1 MATGIYLRFT
11 TSRHESAEAEGYW
24 PIKGSFGQLVSASC
38 LGLMAVCLSF
48 GQTAVTPGG
57 VVNAASFAAGQP
69 VAPGSIVAI
78 FGTQLASQLA
88 LADSVPLATSLA
100 GVSVTFN
107 NVMAP
112 LQFVST
118 GQINAQVPL
127 EVNPSGT
134 ANVVVD
140 NNGNLSA
147 VMPVPVAQLAPGVFA
162 FTGSDKVSHAIAVN
176 VADPSSQRYATI
188 SAPSGSIQGLTTF
201 PAQVGDTLFLYATG
215 LGPVT
220 PAVPTGAAATGAT
233 NTNTPPIVLVG
244 GVQAKVTF
252 AGLAPLYPGVYQV
265 NFIIPSVP
273 SGSAVP
279 LQIQMGGITSPNTT
293 NIAIQ

>member
-1 MATGIYLRFT
+1 MRFT
-11 TSRHESAEAEGYW
+11 TSRQSRASLKEYW
-24 PIKGSFGQLVSASC
+24 SNMGSFGRFVSASC
-38 LGLMAVCLSF
+38 LGLVAVCTSF

-57 VVNAASFAAGQP
+57 VVNAASFVSNQP
-69 VAPGSIVAI
+69 VAPGGIVAI

-88 LADSVPLATSLA
+88 LADSVPLATTLA

-107 NVMAP
+107 NIKAP
-112 LQFVST
+112 LQFVSS
-118 GQINAQVPL
+118 GQINAQVPF
-127 EVNPSGT
+127 EVNPSGN
-134 ANVVVD
+134 ANMVVN

-147 VMPVPVAQLAPGVFA
+147 ASAVPVAQLAPGVFQ
-162 FTGSDKVSHAIAVN
+162 FNNHAIAVN
-176 VADPSSQRYATI
+176 VTDPNSQRYATI

-201 PAQVGDTLFLYATG
+201 PAQLGDTLFLYATG

-233 NTNTPPIVLVG
+233 NTNTLPIVLVG

-252 AGLAPLYPGVYQV
+252 SGLAPLYPGVYQV
-265 NFIIPSVP
+265 NFVVPSVP
-273 SGSAVP
+273 SGSAVA

>member
-1 MATGIYLRFT
+1 MK
-11 TSRHESAEAEGYW
+11 SA
-24 PIKGSFGQLVSASC
+24 SFLQRPLLKFVSASC
-38 LGLMAVCLSF
+38 LGLATICLSF

-57 VVNAASFAAGQP
+57 VVNAASFVNGQP

-107 NVMAP
+107 NIKAP

-127 EVNPSGT
+127 EVNPSGS
-134 ANVVVD
+134 ANMVVN
-140 NNGNLSA
+140 NNGNLST
-147 VMPVPVAQLAPGVFA
+147 VTSVPMALLAPGVFQ
-162 FTGSDKVSHAIAVN
+162 FNSHAIAVN
-176 VADPSSQRYATI
+176 VTDPNSQRYATI
-188 SAPSGSIQGLTTF
+188 SAPSGSISGLTTF

-233 NTNTPPIVLVG
+233 STNNTPTVLVG
-244 GVQAKVTF
+244 GVPAKVTF
-252 AGLAPLYPGVYQV
+252 SGLAPGYPGIYQV
-265 NFIIPSVP
+265 NFVIPSVP
-273 SGSAVP
+273 SGSAIP

>member
-1 MATGIYLRFT
+1 MRFT
-11 TSRHESAEAEGYW
+11 PSLHVPVIAGRYW
-24 PIKGSFGQLVSASC
+24 ALMGNFRKFVGASC
-38 LGLMAVCLSF
+38 LGLAAVCLSF

-57 VVNAASFAAGQP
+57 VVNAASFVAAQP

-88 LADSVPLATSLA
+88 QADTVPLATSLA

-107 NVMAP
+107 GIPAP

-118 GQINAQVPL
+118 GQINAQIPL
-127 EVNPSGT
+127 EVNPSGNAT
-134 ANVVVD
+134 VVIN

-147 VMPVPVAQLAPGVFA
+147 PATVPVAQLAPGVFQ
-162 FTGSDKVSHAIAVN
+162 FNNHAIAVN
-176 VADPSSQRYATI
+176 VADPNSQRYATI

-220 PAVPTGAAATGAT
+220 PPVATGAAATGVT
-233 NTNTPPIVLVG
+233 NTNTAPTVLVG
-244 GVQAKVTF
+244 GVSAKVTF
-252 AGLAPLYPGVYQV
+252 SGLAPLFPGVYQV
-265 NFIIPSVP
+265 NFVIPSVP
-273 SGSAVP
+273 SGSSVP

-293 NIAIQ
+293 TIAIQ

>member
-1 MATGIYLRFT
+1 MRFI
-11 TSRHESAEAEGYW
+11 TSRHMQMRSLGRLAGMSW
-24 PIKGSFGQLVSASC
+24 I
-38 LGLMAVCLSF
+38 GLMAACLSF

-57 VVNAASFAAGQP
+57 VVNAASFASSQA

-88 LADSVPLATSLA
+88 QADSVPLATSLA

-107 NVMAP
+107 NVQAP
-112 LQFVST
+112 LQFVSS

-127 EVNPSGT
+127 EVNPAGS
-134 ANVVVD
+134 ANVVVN

-147 VMPVPVAQLAPGVFA
+147 VATVPVTQLAPGVFQ
-162 FTGSDKVSHAIAVN
+162 FNNHAIAVN
-176 VADPSSQRYATI
+176 VTDPKSQRYATI
-188 SAPSGSIQGLTTF
+188 SAPSGAIQGLTTF

-220 PAVPTGAAATGAT
+220 PAVPTGAAATGVTST
-233 NTNTPPIVLVG
+233 NTAPTVMVG
-244 GVQAKVTF
+244 GVPAMVTF

-265 NFIIPSVP
+265 NFVIPSVP

-279 LQIQMGGITSPNTT
+279 LQIQMGTITSPNTT

>member
-1 MATGIYLRFT
+1 M
-11 TSRHESAEAEGYW
+11 
-24 PIKGSFGQLVSASC
+24 
-38 LGLMAVCLSF
+38 
-48 GQTAVTPGG
+48 
-57 VVNAASFAAGQP
+57 NAASFVSNQP

-107 NVMAP
+107 NVKAP
-112 LQFVST
+112 LQFVSS

-134 ANVVVD
+134 ANVVVN
-140 NNGNLSA
+140 NNGTVSA
-147 VMPVPVAQLAPGVFA
+147 VAAIPVAQLAPGVFQ
-162 FTGSDKVSHAIAVN
+162 FNNHAIAVN
-176 VADPSSQRYATI
+176 VTDPNSQRYATI
-188 SAPSGSIQGLTTF
+188 SAPSGSIQGLTTL

-233 NTNTPPIVLVG
+233 STNTPPTVLVG
-244 GVQAKVTF
+244 GVPAKVTF
-252 AGLAPLYPGVYQV
+252 SGLAPGYPGVYQV
-265 NFIIPSVP
+265 NFVIPSVP
-273 SGSAVP
+273 SGSAVS
-279 LQIQMGGITSPNTT
+279 LQIQMGGITSPSTT
-293 NIAIQ
+293 NIAVQ